1 MKSLTYFSKYNS
13 QKKEHDG
20 DKDENAV
27 DVDTLR
33 ESMEGVARRLEQAK
47 NAQTQL
53 EAVVQTSQQPKAE
66 HEHTVPEGEGQQQL
80 ANN

>member
-13 QKKEHDG
+13 QQKDHDG

-53 EAVVQTSQQPKAE
+53 DVVQPSMQPKAEHE
-66 HEHTVPEGEGQQQL
+66 HEHTVPEGEGQQRL
-80 ANN
+80 AN